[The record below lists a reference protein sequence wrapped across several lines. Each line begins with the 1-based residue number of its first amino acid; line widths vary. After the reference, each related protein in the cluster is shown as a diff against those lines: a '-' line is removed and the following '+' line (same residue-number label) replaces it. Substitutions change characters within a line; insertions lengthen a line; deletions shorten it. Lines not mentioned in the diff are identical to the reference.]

1 MAENKNSTYSIRLG
15 TRPKTRFDA
24 TNGTTGEYE
33 ILKDGEVV
41 VKDSIKERIFFA
53 TVPVDVSPN
62 SSYADLEKSVARHI
76 SSIDSTIDSKK
87 VSGGILE
94 TEQCRDFEVLAN
106 EANFFVVEHTQ
117 YFGPHGDGVAR
128 PKTYITRT
136 GQQFD
141 RYEHADLISKCK
153 LIYADPTSFQKLKL
167 QDIKSVDPATASKVL
182 LDALTTKFK
191 EMSEQLPSDEQ
202 RLKLMETYHKILPKF
217 LKKNKEYCSEILP
230 AMEPGI
236 GG

>member
-1 MAENKNSTYSIRLG
+1 MAENKNSTYSIRLV
-15 TRPKTRFDA
+15 TREKSRLDA
-24 TNGTTGEYE
+24 TNGTTGEFE
-33 ILKDGEVV
+33 ILKDGEVI

-53 TVPVDVSPN
+53 TVPLDVPSN
-62 SSYADLEKSVARHI
+62 SSYSDLERSVVKHLA
-76 SSIDSTIDSKK
+76 STESTLDPKK
-87 VSGGILE
+87 VSGTILE
-94 TEQCRDFEVLAN
+94 NEQCRDFETLAN
-106 EANFFVVEHTQ
+106 EANFFVVQHTQ
-117 YFGPHGDGVAR
+117 YFGPHGDRTAR

-141 RYEHADLISKCK
+141 AVEHADLISHCK
-153 LIYADPTSFQKLKL
+153 LVYADPTSFQKIKL

-182 LDALTTKFK
+182 LDALTIKFK
-191 EMSEQLPSDEQ
+191 EISEQLPSDEQ